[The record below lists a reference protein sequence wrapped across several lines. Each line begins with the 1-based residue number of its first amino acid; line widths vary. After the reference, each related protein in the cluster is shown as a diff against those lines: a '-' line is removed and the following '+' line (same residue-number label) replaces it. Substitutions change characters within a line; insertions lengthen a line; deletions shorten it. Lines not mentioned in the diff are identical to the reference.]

1 MSKNTFKQID
11 AISKQG
17 PMITKSQTLISSYV
31 MPIMAARL
39 YKSLT
44 HQSNV
49 TSIQT
54 IPELAMIVSLV
65 LRRQYATD
73 LFQIG

>member
-1 MSKNTFKQID
+1 MSRNIFKQID
-11 AISKQG
+11 VISRHG
-17 PMITKSQTLISSYV
+17 PIITNSQTLISSYV
-31 MPIMAARL
+31 MPIMAAKS

-54 IPELAMIVSLV
+54 IPELAIIVSLV
-65 LRRQYATD
+65 LWRQYAAD
-73 LFQIG
+73 VFQIG